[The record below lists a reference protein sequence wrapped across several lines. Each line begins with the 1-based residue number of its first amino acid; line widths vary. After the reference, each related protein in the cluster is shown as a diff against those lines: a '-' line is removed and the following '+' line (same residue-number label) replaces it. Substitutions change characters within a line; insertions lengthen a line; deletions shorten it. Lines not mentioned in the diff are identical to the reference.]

1 VSIVGYSTHRKQWQ
15 TWSFP
20 GNLWSYLILWIGWGA
35 TAGAEVLLLPI
46 LSRLLTAGEY
56 GRYLLIYG
64 IVLFLSDAAAVWAS
78 TAFVRF
84 ASSSDRS
91 TSPQTKE
98 TLLAAVVL
106 LSAVALLIE
115 LMVAGVVALVG
126 DTDLARAFVAS
137 AFLLPG
143 LCVFT
148 FALADY
154 QASGRRVKF
163 GALAIGRFVS
173 MSVIGLVAV
182 LTAER
187 TATAF
192 LWGASAGVS
201 LLVLPYL
208 WKNLRPRPFGQ
219 DSRRVIREAF
229 HFGLGMWFQYLAGK
243 VLRVGDR
250 FVVGAFIG
258 AAAVGIYGAEYAL
271 LFGTVAIVVSPLITV
286 ITPRAYAT
294 ADREGDSALATLIGK
309 ILSAYVPIIFLAVS
323 GLFIVTPLVF
333 RLLLPDRYSTALRP
347 DIVLALEVAAAL
359 HGVTLIINMILGV
372 KRRTLVS
379 AKLFA
384 ILATAN
390 IAFNLVM
397 VPVFG
402 ISGAVYANLLSYAAL
417 LVFTI
422 VWCRRFVPI
431 NIPVKTGAIALSG
444 ILALIVVANLLSGS
458 TWWTATALES
468 LTVLFVMFAL
478 VVVAPAPIIALSKR
492 VMRGPEQNRVQ
503 IAT

>member
-1 VSIVGYSTHRKQWQ
+1 VSTVGYSPHRRQWL
-15 TWSFP
+15 TWSLS
-20 GNLWSYLILWIGWGA
+20 GHLWSYLILWVGWGA
-35 TAGAEVLLLPI
+35 TAGAEVLLLPV

-84 ASSSDRS
+84 ASHSDRA
-91 TSPQTKE
+91 TAPQTKE

-106 LSAVALLIE
+106 LSILALLAE
-115 LMVAGVVALVG
+115 LSVAGVVAVVG
-126 DTDLARAFVAS
+126 NADLARAFVAS

-148 FALADY
+148 FALANY
-154 QASGRRVKF
+154 QASGRRVKY
-163 GALAIGRFVS
+163 GALSIGRFVS
-173 MSVIGLVAV
+173 MSVIGLLAV
-182 LTAER
+182 LTAQR
-187 TATAF
+187 SATAF

-208 WKNLRPRPFGQ
+208 WKNLKPRPFSQ

-229 HFGLGMWFQYLAGK
+229 QFGLGMWFQYLAGK

-333 RLLLPDRYSTALRP
+333 GMLLPDRYSTALRP

-397 VPVFG
+397 VPAFG

-417 LVFTI
+417 LGFTI

-431 NIPVKTGAIALSG
+431 SLPVKAGVIALSG
-444 ILALIVVANLLSGS
+444 IAALVVVANLTSEM
-458 TWWTATALES
+458 TWWTATALET

-478 VVVAPAPIIALSKR
+478 VAVTPAQIILRSRRA
-492 VMRGPEQNRVQ
+492 MRGPEQSRVQ
-503 IAT
+503 IAI

>member
-1 VSIVGYSTHRKQWQ
+1 VIIGGYATQRRQRL
-15 TWSFP
+15 TWSIP
-20 GNLWSYLILWIGWGA
+20 GHLWSYLILWIGWGA
-35 TAGAEVLLLPI
+35 TAGAEVLLLPV

-84 ASSSDRS
+84 ASSSDRVS
-91 TSPQTKE
+91 SPHTKE

-106 LSAVALLIE
+106 LSVAALLVE
-115 LMVAGVVALVG
+115 MSVAGVVALLG
-126 DTDLARAFVAS
+126 DADLARAFVAS

-148 FALADY
+148 FALADF
-154 QASGRRVKF
+154 QASGQRVKF
-163 GALAIGRFVS
+163 GALSIGRFMS
-173 MSVIGLVAV
+173 MTTIGLVLV

-208 WKNLRPRPFGQ
+208 WKNLKPRPFGQ
-219 DSRRVIREAF
+219 ISRRTIREAF

-323 GLFIVTPLVF
+323 GLFIVTPFVF
-333 RLLLPDRYSTALRP
+333 GLLLPDRYSTAMRP

-359 HGVTLIINMILGV
+359 HGVTLITNMILGV

-397 VPVFG
+397 VPAFG
-402 ISGAVYANLLSYAAL
+402 ISGAVYANLLSYSAL
-417 LVFTI
+417 LGFTI

-431 NIPVKTGAIALSG
+431 SLPVKAGIIALSG
-444 ILALIVVANLLSGS
+444 IAALIVVANLTKES
-458 TWWTATALES
+458 TWWTSTAIES
-468 LTVLFVMFAL
+468 LTVLFVMCAL
-478 VVVAPAPIIALSKR
+478 IAVTPAPIISLSKR
-492 VMRGPEQNRVQ
+492 AMQGPDRSRVQ